1 MKYGYIL
8 VNQEM
13 HIEQARSQCSYEDT
27 LDAQLLA
34 IMRGWVYIPL
44 SLGQLVDELS
54 KVEIYE

>member
-1 MKYGYIL
+1 MNYGYIL
-8 VNQEM
+8 IDQDT
-13 HIEQARSQCSYEDT
+13 HIVQARSQATYEDT

-34 IMRGWVYIPL
+34 VMRGLIYIPL

>member
-1 MKYGYIL
+1 MNYGYIL
-8 VNQEM
+8 IDQGS
-13 HIEQARSQCSYEDT
+13 HIVQARSQATYEDT